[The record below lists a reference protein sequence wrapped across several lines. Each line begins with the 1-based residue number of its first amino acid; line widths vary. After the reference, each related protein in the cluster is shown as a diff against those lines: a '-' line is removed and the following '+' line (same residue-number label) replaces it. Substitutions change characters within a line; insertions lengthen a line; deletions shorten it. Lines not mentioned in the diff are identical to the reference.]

1 MRNISM
7 AIKIQVGR
15 TELSDLYKVFGFKSN
30 EEFERKRARLFPSGN
45 MDNEVAATSV
55 FLASLSAIKEY
66 REELLAGLQIDKI
79 KNRKFDVHT
88 YTELKLKN
96 NDRPDGLIVIT
107 SGKTA
112 PIIEWVGF
120 VEAKVGTKNK
130 LKPAQIKK
138 YASDAREI
146 EIRNLITIS
155 NRLASTPVQSP
166 IKIAQTSFN
175 LYHWS
180 WVYLK
185 VMGSRLIKTNQEKKL
200 KMDSD
205 HLFIL
210 NELIRYFNTHKNMFH
225 YEKMGND
232 WENSVKKIRPY
243 SESQKVEK
251 SLLENISKSYA
262 QEEKDIALH
271 LTEDSGLLVELLVK
285 KDRLTEIEK
294 MLTAKKIVTSTFI
307 IDKSR
312 TNMFTVEVDFI
323 RREISCKTIIEL
335 KSGKAIKQSSDLIK
349 LFDGPTATPDLIMI
363 QAFYPRNRTNNK
375 CISLSKLVDAKEQ
388 REPYS
393 ILDKNIGDTVKY
405 FQISTKDSLGGK
417 FQNEKHFVTNL
428 ESIADKFLTQIMQ
441 IK

>member
-1 MRNISM
+1 M
-7 AIKIQVGR
+7 AIKVQVGR
-15 TELSDLYKVFGFKSN
+15 TKLSDLHKVFGFKSD

-88 YTELKLKN
+88 YTELKLRN

-130 LKPAQIKK
+130 LTLGQIKK
-138 YASDAREI
+138 YASYAREI

-166 IKIAQTSFN
+166 IKISQKAFN

-205 HLFIL
+205 QLFIL

-243 SESQKVEK
+243 SESQKVDK
-251 SLLENISKSYA
+251 PLLENISKSYA

-323 RREISCKTIIEL
+323 RREISCKTIIKL
-335 KSGKAIKQSSDLIK
+335 KSGKAKKQSSDLIK
-349 LFDGPTATPDLIMI
+349 LFDGPSATPDLIMI

-375 CISLSKLVDAKEQ
+375 CISLSKLVDEKEQ
-388 REPYS
+388 REHYS
-393 ILDKNIGDTVKY
+393 ILDKSIGDTVNY
-405 FQISTKDSLGGK
+405 FQISTKDSLGEK
-417 FQNEKHFVTNL
+417 FQHEKHFVANL
-428 ESIADKFLTQIMQ
+428 EIVADKFLTQIMRN
-441 IK
+441 K